1 MNATQWTF
9 LPCSNRLK
17 HMTCPFTHVCQTL
30 YSLMS
35 IAVDSLWLYITISSV
50 VLVVLLVILISYCC
64 CYKRQRSARAN
75 SINRQFNGPG
85 NKVRQNESYVCTVY
99 NFNGLCI
106 GSVNKCIIM
115 LCSVLVSNLSQD
127 TAATLLF
134 LYSC

>member
-1 MNATQWTF
+1 
-9 LPCSNRLK
+9 
-17 HMTCPFTHVCQTL
+17 MTCTFTHLCQTPCFF
-30 YSLMS
+30 MS
-35 IAVDSLWLYITISSV
+35 IAVDSLWLYVTISSV
-50 VLVVLLVILISYCC
+50 VLAVLLVILISYWC
-64 CYKRQRSARAN
+64 CYKRQRSARTN

-85 NKVRQNESYVCTVY
+85 NKVRQNESYVCTVC

-127 TAATLLF
+127 SAVTLLF